1 MKYLINISHGLTLKP
16 KPRAKRVMTQCG
28 HGIGGWG
35 FILGLVGGEGGG
47 YIRGVHLYG
56 HVSSGFGII
65 IAGNSNYIPHV

>member
-28 HGIGGWG
+28 PGIGGSG

-47 YIRGVHLYG
+47 VYPGCAL
-56 HVSSGFGII
+56 
-65 IAGNSNYIPHV
+65 NYMGMFPQGLASL